1 MKKGLIFPLVLTAL
15 PAVAEDYHL
24 FAGAAAIHQD
34 QLDRAEMQYRSYARY
49 FFEKKSALG
58 PFDQF
63 EYINTV
69 SNVEGYT
76 AHYNDVL
83 STGLSGEHFVNQLA
97 FSGSVHVL
105 DGEYAASVASAGY
118 LASDNLI
125 FRAYANH
132 IDNADTKYGLS
143 SSYNL
148 QLDASDYLGVSLGVR
163 EDFESGSLSAKYFNA
178 LGNGDYVVVNA
189 YYSTYVS
196 EFSSFSRRLSSWNVD
211 TAYYISKFTNFSL
224 SWSKDEVLSGGA
236 QHFFTPN
243 FALAVDAHYREE
255 ERADVVLDYT
265 AFVLSLSWQM

>member
-1 MKKGLIFPLVLTAL
+1 M
-15 PAVAEDYHL
+15 AEDYQL
-24 FAGAAAIHQD
+24 FAGAAAIQQD
-34 QLDRAEMQYRSYARY
+34 QFTRTETQYSSYARY
-49 FFEKKSALG
+49 FFDKKSALG

-69 SNVEGYT
+69 SNVEGHA
-76 AHYNDVL
+76 AHYSDVL
-83 STGLSGEHFVNQLA
+83 SARLSGEHFVNQLV

-105 DGEYAASVASAGY
+105 DGEYVASVASAGY

-132 IDNADTKYGLS
+132 VDNADTKFGFS

-148 QLDASDYLGVSLGVR
+148 QLDAGDYLGVSLGLR
-163 EDFESGSLSAKYFNA
+163 EDFESASLSAKYFNA

-196 EFSSFSRRLSSWNVD
+196 EFSGFSRRLSSWNID

-224 SWSKDEVLSGGA
+224 GWSKDKVLSGGA

-243 FALAVDAHYREE
+243 VALAVDAYYREE
-255 ERADVVLDYT
+255 KYADVVLDYT
-265 AFVLSLSWQM
+265 TFVLSLTWQM